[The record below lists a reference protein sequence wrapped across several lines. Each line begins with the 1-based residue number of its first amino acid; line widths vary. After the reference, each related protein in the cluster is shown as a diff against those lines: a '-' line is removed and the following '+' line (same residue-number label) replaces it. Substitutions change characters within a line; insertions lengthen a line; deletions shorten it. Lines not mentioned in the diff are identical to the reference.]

1 MYTNLLSIYVRHTQS
16 QGYSLRSEVLQI
28 RIRLWNSRSIP
39 LCQNAKYLLSVGS
52 KFENVRGYYYVSVL
66 SKRGRIKRCTL
77 SLCPSVCPV
86 NDPNSRTER
95 RRKFIFDLRGCV
107 TRVTSRASTSFVWLF
122 RGMGHITRW
131 TLSVCPSPSRCRS
144 ELENGNSKKARIRI
158 VDFSSPGVTGADKC

>member
-1 MYTNLLSIYVRHTQS
+1 MYTNLLSLYVRHTQS

-66 SKRGRIKRCTL
+66 SKRGCIKRCTL
-77 SLCPSVCPV
+77 SLCPSVCTV

-122 RGMGHITRW
+122 RGMGTLRVGLC
-131 TLSVCPSPSRCRS
+131 LSVCPSRCRS

-158 VDFSSPGVTGADKC
+158 VDFSSPGVTGADKY